1 MKLKLADPTA
11 INTKFAEIKKIG
23 DSVND
28 PDLYSRI
35 EKACHNKQAFLF
47 ISADVFVV
55 LKPMAG
61 KRLLIWVACS
71 NTPVDRVSYLFE
83 IERFARDIH
92 AERLVFYSNRKG
104 FHKVIPR
111 YGFNAVDSE
120 WMGKPITVWSKAL
133 SY

>member
-1 MKLKLADPTA
+1 MNLKLAVPSA
-11 INTKFAEIKKIG
+11 IKSRIDQINQIG
-23 DSVND
+23 DSVSD
-28 PDLYSRI
+28 PELYSRI

-47 ISADVFVV
+47 LSCDGFVV

-61 KRLLIWVACS
+61 KRLLIWVAHS
-71 NTPVDRVSYLFE
+71 NAPIDRVSYLYE

-92 AERLVFYSNRKG
+92 AAKLIFFSNRKG
-104 FHKVIPR
+104 FHRVIPR
-111 YGFNAVDSE
+111 FGFNAVESD